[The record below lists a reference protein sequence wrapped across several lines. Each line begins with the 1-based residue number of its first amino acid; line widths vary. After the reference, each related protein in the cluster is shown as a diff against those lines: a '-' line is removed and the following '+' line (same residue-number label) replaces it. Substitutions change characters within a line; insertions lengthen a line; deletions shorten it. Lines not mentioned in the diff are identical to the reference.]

1 MSTKKSAKSLLEN
14 IIGPA
19 TFGSFLSA
27 ARTAMGVTQEKMG
40 RILDVSKSVIC
51 DIEKGRQ
58 MVSPKLAHKIAKKAG
73 LSTKLAVQLCLQ
85 DQLRLSNID
94 MKVELKAA

>member
-1 MSTKKSAKSLLEN
+1 MSTKKSAKNLLEN
-14 IIGPA
+14 MIGSA
-19 TFGSFLSA
+19 TFGSFLRA
-27 ARTAMGVTQEKMG
+27 ARTSMDVTQAKMG
-40 RILDVSKSVIC
+40 KLLGVSKSVIC

-85 DQLRLSNID
+85 AQLRLSKID